1 MTYRFFVGNEEIIP
15 NDEFRREMT
24 DKFAKAFGLKR
35 VEKGEIADG
44 KNLHLEIEAQA

>member
-24 DKFAKAFGLKR
+24 DKFAKSFGLKR
-35 VEKGEIADG
+35 VDKGEITDG